1 MWPSVGLRLR
11 RNVRGLCWKAS
22 LKWRGGCLF
31 SPFCKMC
38 LPHRGARL
46 GRAGRGRACRGTQTP
61 APPFSGPE
69 SGGPQRTPL
78 PCHCWPVAGFSQ
90 KERVVL
96 MSECLSGRQ
105 DDRVEGG
112 IPTWR
117 PELGLLHRFKAVAT
131 FSGSSYEG
139 HLGIWPKARYMVSA
153 DLELAGSFL

>member
-1 MWPSVGLRLR
+1 MWPSVGLHLR
-11 RNVRGLCWKAS
+11 KNVRGLCWKAS

-31 SPFCKMC
+31 PHSAGCASPTEEQGWGGQG
-38 LPHRGARL
+38 GAEP
-46 GRAGRGRACRGTQTP
+46 AEAHKPP
-61 APPFSGPE
+61 APPFSSPE

-78 PCHCWPVAGFSQ
+78 PRHCWPVAGFSQ

-96 MSECLSGRQ
+96 MSESLSGRQ

-117 PELGLLHRFKAVAT
+117 PELGLFRRFKAVAT
-131 FSGSSYEG
+131 FSASSYEG